1 MPYVRP
7 TRCSLHT
14 PILIAAALHAVVPG
28 APAAA
33 QAAASRG
40 ARPPTVADAAAFM
53 ARAESVLTDLAVKA
67 ARADW
72 VANTYI
78 TFDTEELTAQAQ
90 EAYGV
95 ATRDLATQARRYER
109 LRLPPDLKRK
119 FLLLKLSLPA
129 PPPPDAREA
138 AELTRLTSSMQ
149 AEYGKGTYCRT
160 PQECLQITDIE
171 RIMASS
177 RDPAELAAAWQGW
190 HRISVGMRDRYARF
204 VTLANAG
211 ARGLGFADVGVMWR
225 AGYDMPADAFV
236 REIDRLWDQLK
247 PLYLQLHAYVRA
259 RLVEKYGPSVVPPNG
274 MIPAHLLGNLW
285 AQEWENVYD
294 LVAPPAVPP
303 SVDVTALL
311 LAHGVEA
318 RGMIRYGE
326 RFYTSLGF
334 DSCRRR
340 SGSAP

>member
-7 TRCSLHT
+7 TRRSLHT
-14 PILIAAALHAVVPG
+14 PILLAAALHAVAPG

-33 QAAASRG
+33 QATASRG
-40 ARPPTVADAAAFM
+40 TRPLTVAGAAAFM
-53 ARAESVLTDLAVKA
+53 ARAESVLNDLAVKA
-67 ARADW
+67 ERADW

-109 LRLPPDLKRK
+109 LPLPPDLRRK

-149 AEYGKGTYCRT
+149 ADYGKGTYCRT
-160 PQECLQITDIE
+160 PEECLQITDIE

-177 RDPAELAAAWQGW
+177 RDLAELAAAWQGW
-190 HRISVGMRDRYARF
+190 HRISVGIRDRYARF

-211 ARGLGFADVGVMWR
+211 ARGFGFAHAGGMWG
-225 AGYDMPADAFV
+225 AGADKPPRPVV
-236 REIDRLWDQLK
+236 RGGG
-247 PLYLQLHAYVRA
+247 PLGDHAQT
-259 RLVEKYGPSVVPPNG
+259 
-274 MIPAHLLGNLW
+274 AH
-285 AQEWENVYD
+285 
-294 LVAPPAVPP
+294 
-303 SVDVTALL
+303 
-311 LAHGVEA
+311 
-318 RGMIRYGE
+318 
-326 RFYTSLGF
+326 
-334 DSCRRR
+334 
-340 SGSAP
+340 

>member
-28 APAAA
+28 APADA

-138 AELTRLTSSMQ
+138 AELSRLTSSMQ

-177 RDPAELAAAWQGW
+177 RDPAELAATWQGW

-225 AGYDMPADAFV
+225 AGYGMPADAFV

-294 LVAPPAVPP
+294 LVAPSGVPP

-311 LAHGVEA
+311 LAHGVDA
-318 RGMIRYGE
+318 RDMIRYGE

>member
-1 MPYVRP
+1 MPYVP
-7 TRCSLHT
+7 LTRRSLHT
-14 PILIAAALHAVVPG
+14 PVLIAAALRVALAD

-33 QAAASRG
+33 QAGGSRG
-40 ARPPTVADAAAFM
+40 TRPPTAADAVAFM

-78 TFDTEELTAQAQ
+78 TFDTEELTAQAE

-109 LRLPPDLKRK
+109 LPLPPDLKRK

-149 AEYGKGTYCRT
+149 ADYGKGTYCRN
-160 PQECLQITDIE
+160 PQDCLQITDIE

-211 ARGLGFADVGVMWR
+211 ARGFGFADLGGMWR
-225 AGYDMPADAFV
+225 AGYDMPAGGFV
-236 REIDRLWDQLK
+236 REIDRLWDQLQ

-259 RLVEKYGPSVVPPNG
+259 RLVEKYGAGVVPPNG
-274 MIPAHLLGNLW
+274 MIPAHVLGNLW
-285 AQEWENVYD
+285 AQEWEDVYD

-311 LAHGVEA
+311 LAHGVDA

-334 DSCRRR
+334 DSLPADRK
-340 SGSAP
+340 SVV